1 MFLIWPPTARTNPR
15 KLVRRGRVK
24 KKPRSVCPHQR
35 QRSKCKECG
44 GASICQHQRIRSRYK
59 ECGGATSARTAHQEQ
74 MQGVRGVRAS
84 ASTSAEGA
92 DARSAAT
99 RRMSRCR
106 PGWRSSEKVL
116 MALVSSSSAGRERI
130 EAGCEETTALPVS
143 KPRCYHVKNMQS
155 MTCKGCTTSRPGL
168 SRWTTY
174 AIDDTR

>member
-1 MFLIWPPTARTNPR
+1 
-15 KLVRRGRVK
+15 
-24 KKPRSVCPHQR
+24 
-35 QRSKCKECG
+35 
-44 GASICQHQRIRSRYK
+44 
-59 ECGGATSARTAHQEQ
+59 
-74 MQGVRGVRAS
+74 
-84 ASTSAEGA
+84 
-92 DARSAAT
+92 
-99 RRMSRCR
+99 
-106 PGWRSSEKVL
+106 